1 MLAHRAPV
9 ASAPRPRSEPP
20 VRLEVYE
27 GPLDLLLALVRRE
40 GVELRK
46 LPVAR
51 ICDAYLAY
59 LDQVDYI
66 DVDEAGEYL
75 VMAATLCQ
83 LKARELLPKVEALA
97 PGEEEIDPREA
108 LERRLIEYERVRAAA
123 AELGQR
129 AVLGRDT
136 FASGAAA
143 AGDGMPDAA
152 ELPIALAVDPGT
164 DAWGLATL
172 FFQVAGRRAA
182 PAVVHEV
189 ERETS
194 TLAER
199 ARWVVGKLD
208 DGQEHQLAEL
218 FVELPVRSAR
228 LHTFLAVL
236 ELARH
241 QVLDLWQ
248 RLHLGAVSLV
258 GKVRAADFDASLM
271 PEPAEEKET
280 WNG

>member
-1 MLAHRAPV
+1 
-9 ASAPRPRSEPP
+9 
-20 VRLEVYE
+20 VYE

-51 ICDAYLAY
+51 ICDAYLAF
-59 LDQVDYI
+59 LGQVEDI

-83 LKARELLPKVEALA
+83 LKARELLPKVALA
-97 PGEEEIDPREA
+97 PEEEEIDPREA
-108 LERRLIEYERVRAAA
+108 LERRLIEYERVRCA
-123 AELGQR
+123 AEELGR
-129 AVLGRDT
+129 REMLGRDT
-136 FASGAAA
+136 FASGLGASV
-143 AGDGMPDAA
+143 AGDATGTA
-152 ELPIALAVDPGT
+152 ELGDAPAFLPVTSSIDPGT

-172 FFQVAGRRAA
+172 FFEIAARSAA
-182 PAVVHEV
+182 PPPVHEV
-189 ERETS
+189 ERETA

-218 FVELPVRSAR
+218 FLELPARAAR
-228 LHTFLAVL
+228 LHAFLAVL

-248 RLHLGAVSLV
+248 RLHLGAVTLL
-258 GKVRAADFDASLM
+258 GKVRADAFDTNLV
-271 PEPAEEKET
+271 PEPEAGKEE